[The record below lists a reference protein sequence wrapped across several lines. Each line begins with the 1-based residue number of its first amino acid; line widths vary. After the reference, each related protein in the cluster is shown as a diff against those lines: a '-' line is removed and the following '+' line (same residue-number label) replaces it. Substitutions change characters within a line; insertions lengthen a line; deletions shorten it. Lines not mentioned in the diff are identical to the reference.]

1 MQRAVVMLTL
11 WLLAAGSARAD
22 DTLGERVDRA
32 TDALA
37 ETAEDVKESAGELAS
52 AASDKTREVAG
63 AAAETVTA
71 GARSLSASAAS
82 LWTRLGSGARAHAS
96 KAGSEVGQVVERGK
110 SAASDALAA
119 LRAETRGLL
128 LGAADALD
136 RETSETRQRA
146 RRVRWDKLKARFG
159 LEERP
164 SEALS
169 EELRDHEYR
178 VARLKR
184 VRALAHE
191 ADDEAAVARS
201 DKLLEAEHGRHKRR
215 IEELR
220 RQGRE
225 EARR

>member
-1 MQRAVVMLTL
+1 MLTL

-37 ETAEDVKESAGELAS
+37 DTAEDVKDTAGELAA
-52 AASDKTREVAG
+52 AASDKTRAVAG
-63 AAAETVTA
+63 AAAETMA
-71 GARSLSASAAS
+71 EGARSLSASASS

-96 KAGSEVGQVVERGK
+96 KAGSEVGEVVERGK
-110 SAASDALAA
+110 SAASDALAS

-136 RETSETRQRA
+136 RETSEARQRA
-146 RRVRWDKLKARFG
+146 RRLRWEKLKARFA
-159 LEERP
+159 LQERP

-184 VRALAHE
+184 ARALAHD
-191 ADDEAAVARS
+191 ADDAAAVARS
-201 DKLLEAEHGRHKRR
+201 DRLLEVEYGRHKRR

-220 RQGRE
+220 KAGRE